1 MASAGRAAANSKC
14 APTLGRGTSWS
25 DLACVFTWSAAGL
38 PGVCQGSGGRSGRQS
53 ATSGWSPAGARGRHP
68 ASGAASGRVRPRS
81 GIRVWQ
87 TSNISLGSGMVRRG
101 RLPSGRIRRGLGT
114 RVLLTCPG
122 PADPRY
128 WGGSSAARRRVCLRI
143 RAWSAPGSPQGTP
156 GRNIGAGAA
165 ARATTR
171 AAPRRTRG
179 RQGLRQL

>member
-101 RLPSGRIRRGLGT
+101 VRPPSGRIRRGLGT
-114 RVLLTCPG
+114 RVLLTCLG

-128 WGGSSAARRRVCLRI
+128 WGGSCVRPWQRRHFCATTAPPRAKSRRVRVLVASFLSCSWLKGTGCSI
-143 RAWSAPGSPQGTP
+143 FTSA
-156 GRNIGAGAA
+156 
-165 ARATTR
+165 
-171 AAPRRTRG
+171 RT
-179 RQGLRQL
+179 